1 MLKPKFRQTMENFLR
16 ISQGRKIIFF
26 GRGALAKDAL
36 EELKEV
42 SYICDND
49 YELWGR
55 ETSNPGVEICSPL
68 RLYSENPEDIIILV
82 TAAADYVYEI
92 TRQIQEID
100 DFDIFYYHLLKNEFL
115 QEISQDLFSDY
126 DRIKS
131 AGRLLSDY
139 KSRQILREIV
149 HRRMIG
155 CCEEFADLRVE
166 GEQQYLFTPM
176 FRKIN
181 SQEIVI
187 DCGGYTGDT
196 IEKFVRFFGNAVK
209 RIYSFEAL
217 SQNLEK
223 LQQRCD
229 KLKGPDKWKGE
240 FKLLPFAVSDK
251 TSIITFCE
259 TPLPGGSF
267 SPEFRSTTKFKFT
280 NPVQTFQVESR
291 SIDDIIPPGEKVT
304 LIKMDIEGAEYEAC
318 VGAERTIKMHKP
330 RLAISIYHNACDYW
344 RIFEL
349 IKEFVPEYH
358 MAVRH
363 HKKRH
368 VDTVLY
374 AWIEENE

>member
-1 MLKPKFRQTMENFLR
+1 M
-16 ISQGRKIIFF
+16 
-26 GRGALAKDAL
+26 AKDAL

-55 ETSNPGVEICSPL
+55 ETSIPGVEICSPL

-139 KSRQILREIV
+139 KSRQILQEIV

-344 RIFEL
+344 RICEL